1 MFQIVEL
8 EDVIRVPPS
17 KFGQPLDEVALE
29 ILKTKHESTIS
40 PELGYVILVK
50 DVSVGRVGKILPGD
64 GSTYHKVK
72 FSVLSFYPKIQEV
85 VEGEIVEIT
94 DFGAFVRIGP
104 VDALLHLSQIT
115 DDFLTS
121 DVKQGMILAS
131 KSKRTLKIGSKVR
144 VRITAVSL
152 GRGTTIGKIGVTS
165 RQPFLGALE
174 WIEEDLGKI
183 SKVIE
188 VEKKEKAE
196 KQK

>member
-29 ILKTKHESTIS
+29 ILKMRYESTIS

-50 DVSVGRVGKILPGD
+50 DVSVGTVGKILPGD
-64 GSTYHKVK
+64 GGTYHKVK
-72 FSVLSFYPKIQEV
+72 FSVLSFSHKIQEV

-121 DVKQGMILAS
+121 DVKQGTILAS
-131 KSKRTLKIGSKVR
+131 KSKRTLRIGSKVR

-174 WIEEDLGKI
+174 WIEEDLQKA
-183 SKVIE
+183 SKVVE

-196 KQK
+196 KER

>member
-29 ILKTKHESTIS
+29 ILKTKYESTIS

-50 DVSVGRVGKILPGD
+50 DFSVGRVGKILPGD

-72 FSVLSFYPKIQEV
+72 FFILSFYPKIQEI

-94 DFGAFVRIGP
+94 DFGAFIRIGP

-121 DVKQGMILAS
+121 DVKQGIILAS
-131 KSKRTLKIGSKVR
+131 KSKRTLKVGSKVR

-174 WIEEDLGKI
+174 WIEEDLGRA

-188 VEKKEKAE
+188 VEKKERAE
-196 KQK
+196 KEK

>member
-29 ILKTKHESTIS
+29 ILKTKYESTIS

-50 DVSVGRVGKILPGD
+50 DFSVGRVGKILPGD

-72 FSVLSFYPKIQEV
+72 FSVLSFYPKIQEI

-94 DFGAFVRIGP
+94 DFGAFIRIGP

-121 DVKQGMILAS
+121 DVKQGIILAS
-131 KSKRTLKIGSKVR
+131 KSKRTLKVGSKVR

-174 WIEEDLGKI
+174 WIEEDLGRA

-188 VEKKEKAE
+188 VEKKERAE
-196 KQK
+196 KEK

>member
-8 EDVIRVPPS
+8 EDVIRIPPS
-17 KFGQPLDEVALE
+17 KFSQPIDEVALE
-29 ILKTKHESTIS
+29 ILKMRYESIIS

-50 DVSVGRVGKILPGD
+50 DVSVDLVGKIIPGD
-64 GSTYHKVK
+64 GGTYHKVK
-72 FSVLSFYPKIQEV
+72 FSILSFYPKIQEV

-94 DFGAFVRIGP
+94 DFGAFVRVGP

-121 DVKQGMILAS
+121 DVKQGIILAS
-131 KSKRTLKIGSKVR
+131 KSKRTLRIGSKVR

-152 GRGTTIGKIGVTS
+152 GRGTAIGKIGVTS

-174 WIEEDLGKI
+174 WIEEDLEKA

-188 VEKKEKAE
+188 VEKKEKAGKE
-196 KQK
+196 K